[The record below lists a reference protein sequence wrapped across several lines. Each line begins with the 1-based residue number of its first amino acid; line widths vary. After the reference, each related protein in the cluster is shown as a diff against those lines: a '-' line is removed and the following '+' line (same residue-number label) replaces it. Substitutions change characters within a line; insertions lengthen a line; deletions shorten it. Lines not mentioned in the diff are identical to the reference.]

1 MEEVLQFLYGGLT
14 VMCAAIGFFFVRFWY
29 IQRDRFFVW
38 FMAAFWSLGASWA
51 VHLIYA
57 TPSESGPGV
66 YAFRV
71 LAFTF
76 IIAAIIDK
84 NRRAGA

>member
-14 VMCAAIGFFFVRFWY
+14 VMCAAIGLFFLRFWFL
-29 IQRDRFFVW
+29 QRDRFFVW
-38 FMAAFWSLGASWA
+38 FTAAFWSLGVSWA
-51 VHLIYA
+51 VHLINA

-71 LAFTF
+71 LAFSL

-84 NRRAGA
+84 NRRSRA